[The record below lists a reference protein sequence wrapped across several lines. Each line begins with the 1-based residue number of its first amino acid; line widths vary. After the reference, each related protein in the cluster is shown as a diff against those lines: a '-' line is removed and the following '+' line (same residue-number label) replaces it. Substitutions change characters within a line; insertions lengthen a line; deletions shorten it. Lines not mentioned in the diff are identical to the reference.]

1 MSLHT
6 RFERAFDGLRARL
19 RASHPGVAKVIYELP
34 SSAGA
39 TLRVRVGVVVQDG
52 ASHAGC
58 WDIEQTIRETLT
70 SEGLPEPTEI
80 LWASPEELGGRLP
93 REHFFPKVPR

>member
-6 RFERAFDGLRARL
+6 RFERAFDDLRARL
-19 RASHPGVAKVIYELP
+19 RKSHPSVTKVIYEIP

-39 TLRVRVGVVVQDG
+39 TLRVKVGVVAAGG
-52 ASHAGC
+52 AADPGC
-58 WDIEQTIRETLT
+58 WDVEWAIRETLS

-80 LWASPEELGGRLP
+80 LWASPEELGGRQP
-93 REHFFPKVPR
+93 REHFFAKAAP